1 MNDYRLQFTDEEA
14 WLAAA
19 DAAGW
24 VTYEYEP
31 QQDPEDPP
39 VVSNKFINLPV
50 DVIGTIYK
58 PTGEMQQT
66 EEGEVPVMAAVPG
79 WHVNVRLMG
88 ILPDVLRSYRVTPA
102 NPVRTF
108 AGGWM
113 EGA

>member
-24 VTYEYEP
+24 VTYEYT
-31 QQDPEDPP
+31 QQDPP

-58 PTGEMQQT
+58 PTGEIQQT
-66 EEGEVPVMAAVPG
+66 DEGEVPVMAAVPG

-88 ILPDVLRSYRVTPA
+88 PLPDVLRSYRVIPA

-108 AGGWM
+108 AGGWI
-113 EGA
+113 EGV